1 MSRIGKL
8 PITVEKGV
16 EVNISDAN
24 IVTVKNGKKSE
35 VINVNPSLTV
45 KLEDGSVVLTRNND
59 EAQTRAYH
67 GLYRTLISNAV
78 QGVTKGWQKTLE
90 LNGVGYRS
98 AVKGKSLELN
108 LGYSHPINY
117 AIPEGIEI
125 KVEKNT
131 TVHVSGSSKALV
143 GQVAAKIRSF
153 RPPEPYLGKGVKY
166 SDEVIK
172 RKAGKSAGK

>member
-8 PITVEKGV
+8 PITIEKGV
-16 EVNISDAN
+16 DVSISDTN
-24 IVTVKNGKKSE
+24 VVTVKGGKSSE
-35 VINVNPSLTV
+35 VINVNPCLTV
-45 KLEDGSVVLTRNND
+45 KMEDGAVTLTRNNE

-78 QGVTKGWQKTLE
+78 LGVTKGWSKTLE

-98 AVKGKSLELN
+98 SVKGKALELN
-108 LGYSHPINY
+108 LGYSHPISYN
-117 AIPEGIEI
+117 IPEGIQI

-143 GQVAAKIRSF
+143 GQVAAKILS
-153 RPPEPYLGKGVKY
+153 L
-166 SDEVIK
+166 IHI
-172 RKAGKSAGK
+172 

>member
-8 PITVEKGV
+8 PITIEKGV
-16 EVNISDAN
+16 DVSLSPAN
-24 IVTVKNGKKSE
+24 VVTVKNGKNTE
-35 VINVNPSLTV
+35 VINVNPSIKVTIEGAELT
-45 KLEDGSVVLTRNND
+45 LTRNND

-78 QGVTKGWQKTLE
+78 HGVTKGWVKTLE

-98 AVKGKSLELN
+98 AVKGKVLELN
-108 LGYSHPINY
+108 LGYSHPINFD
-117 AIPEGIEI
+117 IPAGIEI
-125 KVEKNT
+125 KVVKNT
-131 TVHVSGSSKALV
+131 TVNISGSSKELV
-143 GQVAAKIRSF
+143 GQVAAKIRGY

-172 RKAGKSAGK
+172 RKAGKSASK